1 MAGLLRSTAITL
13 TIIIGLALAAVL
25 FYPMKA
31 TINAV
36 FEQPTEPLPEPFRQA
51 WRYSISDSASP
62 VAVYLSAS
70 QPLVRATDYPGPGLG
85 IRPLPIAARLVV
97 FARFTQ
103 VEWLGATAHMPPCW
117 TKDLTELTADEALYL
132 AALTVGGTAA
142 NEERIRSRMTR
153 IAERA
158 AEADSHYAAAFVA
171 AAAGP
176 LPICE

>member
-1 MAGLLRSTAITL
+1 MAGLLRHAAITL
-13 TIIIGLALAAVL
+13 ILIVGSALAAVL

-31 TINAV
+31 TIDAV

-51 WRYSISDSASP
+51 WRYSISDTAAP
-62 VAVYLSAS
+62 GAVYLSAARE
-70 QPLVRATDYPGPGLG
+70 LVRSADYPGPTLGL
-85 IRPLPIAARLVV
+85 RPLPVAVRLVV